1 MAKRN
6 FLNEIVQERSRRNP
20 EFPELVEGALRR
32 RELLRALAQR
42 REQRGLTQ
50 RLVASR
56 MGTSQPAVTRM
67 ETGEIDA
74 KLSTVERYAAAIGER
89 IEWRL
94 ISSG

>member
-1 MAKRN
+1 MAEEN
-6 FLNEIVQERSRRNP
+6 FLDEIVEERSRRNS
-20 EFPELVEGALRR
+20 EFPELVEAALRR

-50 RLVASR
+50 RAVARR

-67 ETGEIDA
+67 EAGEIDA

-89 IEWRL
+89 VEWRL
-94 ISSG
+94 VSS